1 MPKSPELKRQN
12 RTLQN
17 QRVRHPTLLLR
28 SDFGNEEPI
37 ESLCTRLFE
46 GLLYCQFLAADSK
59 AVGFILGLFVNAEPV
74 PVRKIQLKIARLF
87 DGCRCNGAL

>member
-74 PVRKIQLKIARLF
+74 PVRKIQLKIAGL
-87 DGCRCNGAL
+87 